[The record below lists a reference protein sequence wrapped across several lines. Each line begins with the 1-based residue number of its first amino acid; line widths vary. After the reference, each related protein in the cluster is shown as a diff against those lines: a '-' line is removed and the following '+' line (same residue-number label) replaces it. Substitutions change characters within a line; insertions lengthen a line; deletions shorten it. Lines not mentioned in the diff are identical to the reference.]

1 MRTRIVL
8 VFGVQLQARACSW
21 GHMSP
26 PSTSLLWCMVEEPLT
41 WVSSNLWTVPHETFH
56 QVFTRTPYIS
66 CVSGNYFSFLILSD
80 LSGLSWFYF
89 ILSYYRHLFNM
100 LSALNS
106 VLDQSLFSEA
116 LHVVGNKDAEMSIPS
131 LHHWNRCFRYD
142 EGILSLP
149 EGSGP
154 GDL

>member
-1 MRTRIVL
+1 MRMRIVL
-8 VFGVQLQARACSW
+8 AFGVQLQARACSW
-21 GHMSP
+21 GHVSP
-26 PSTSLLWCMVEEPLT
+26 PSASVLWCMVEGPLT
-41 WVSSNLWTVPHETFH
+41 HESTVSYDSTSWNIPPEPPIYPVSHGTASHFWYSLTSLAYLDSTSFFH
-56 QVFTRTPYIS
+56 TTDTYLTL
-66 CVSGNYFSFLILSD
+66 CT
-80 LSGLSWFYF
+80 
-89 ILSYYRHLFNM
+89 
-100 LSALNS
+100 S

-142 EGILSLP
+142 EGILCLS